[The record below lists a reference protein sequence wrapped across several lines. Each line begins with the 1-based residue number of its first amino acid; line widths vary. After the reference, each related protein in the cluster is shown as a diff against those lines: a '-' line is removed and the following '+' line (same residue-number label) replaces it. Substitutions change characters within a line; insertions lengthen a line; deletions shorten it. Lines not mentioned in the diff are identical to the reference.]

1 MSTKPEAEKQTFLPA
16 AHPYLRDTRGE
27 LKKVVWPSKKQIFNN
42 TAIVIG
48 VVVLASLLVCGLDA
62 VLSAV
67 VRLLFGS

>member
-1 MSTKPEAEKQTFLPA
+1 MSTKPEAEKQNLFARPIR
-16 AHPYLRDTRGE
+16 YLRDTRGE